1 MSLKHLAAAACALSA
16 LAVPSSALG
25 KGPGAGSAP
34 DPLPSGAPCAT
45 MRATPSVLRA
55 NRKATVDL
63 RYNVSNCSGAE
74 EAVSV
79 TIAGS
84 LQATAFDG
92 TPVTCQI
99 PSREAGTLT
108 LRPNETRS
116 LSVPVPASAC
126 PLGADGGTFTY
137 EATAS
142 AADGSVLA
150 TETSVLLVRLAF

>member
-1 MSLKHLAAAACALSA
+1 MSLKHLAAAAAALSA
-16 LAVPSSALG
+16 LAVPSPALA
-25 KGPGAGSAP
+25 KGPGA
-34 DPLPSGAPCAT
+34 DPALDALPSSAPCAT

-63 RYNVSNCSGAE
+63 KYNISNCSDAD

-79 TIAGS
+79 AIAGS
-84 LQATAFDG
+84 LEATAFDG

-99 PSREAGTLT
+99 PSRDAGTLT
-108 LRPNETRS
+108 LRPNETKS
-116 LSVPVPASAC
+116 LSLPVPASAC
-126 PLGADGGTFTY
+126 RLGADGGTFTY
-137 EATAS
+137 QATAS